1 MVLPAPV
8 CVGRVEGQ
16 AHRLTA
22 RWGRSYSFKG
32 EKQGL
37 CIEIFVVSRP
47 RTKFFGAGT
56 VLCLILAQEPD
67 VVIPLGSFCQTLIR
81 LVRCLLPFSWSC
93 SKTKAGQTFF
103 QSVILHVPKICTEGK
118 VLAPENRVNLLSNKT
133 PPNSI
138 LTSVRVCPEPQ
149 PWPMSSA

>member
-1 MVLPAPV
+1 M
-8 CVGRVEGQ
+8 
-16 AHRLTA
+16 HRLT
-22 RWGRSYSFKG
+22 RCWDCSHSFTG
-32 EKQGL
+32 GKQGL

-56 VLCLILAQEPD
+56 VLCLILVQEPD
-67 VVIPLGSFCQTLIR
+67 VATPLGSFRQTPIR
-81 LVRCLLPFSWSC
+81 LARCLPPSSWSC

-118 VLAPENRVNLLSNKT
+118 VLAPENRVNSLSNKT